1 MNNGEKTAVLISC
14 SDHYGHRLF
23 AVDAYLRSLGYRTE
37 YITSDFDH
45 NTKQVFRCEA
55 RQCVQ
60 LHAKPYRKNLSV
72 ARILS
77 HRGFSRDVFRYL
89 ERLENQPDVVV
100 ALLPPNFLAH
110 YAAKYKKRHPQV
122 KLIFDIFDLWP
133 ETFPSGR
140 VKALLKPAF
149 AIWARVRDRSL
160 PAADF
165 ITTECELFRQ
175 RLNLWAERSASVYLC
190 ADPLTVE
197 RTPAVLRED
206 ALELCYLGAI
216 NNVIDI
222 PEICR
227 LIEKLTAVKPVT
239 LHIIGKGERQQ
250 ALIDGARAAGAE
262 VIFYGPVYEES
273 RKQEILRHCHFGLNI
288 MKSSVCV
295 GLTMKSVDYFRF
307 GLPIVNNIPADTRKL
322 VRERGIGIQLD
333 EACAETLLKVSTR
346 DCLKM
351 RENVHAAFASLFETS
366 VAVRKYDT
374 LLTPV
379 LE

>member
-1 MNNGEKTAVLISC
+1 MTNGEKTAVLISC

-23 AVDAYLRSLGYRTE
+23 AMDAYLRSRGYRTE

-55 RQCVQ
+55 RPCVQ

-89 ERLENQPDVVV
+89 DRLEKQPDAVV

-149 AIWARVRDRSL
+149 AVWAWVRDHSL

-165 ITTECELFRQ
+165 VTTECELFRQ
-175 RLNLWAERSASVYLC
+175 RLNLRADRSASVYLC
-190 ADPLTVE
+190 AEPLTVE
-197 RTPAVLRED
+197 RAPAALRED

-222 PEICR
+222 PAICR

-262 VIFYGPVYEES
+262 VIFYGPIYEES

-322 VRERGIGIQLD
+322 VRERGIGLQLD
-333 EACAETLLKVSTR
+333 EDCAEKLLKLTTR

-351 RENVHAAFASLFETS
+351 RENVNEAFTSLFQTS